1 MDLDDLEPRKQ
12 PPKPKDLSGWGIE
25 ELETYIARLEAEILR
40 ARDVIKAKRAQ
51 KNAAD
56 VFFRKS

>member
-25 ELETYIARLEAEILR
+25 ELETYIARLEAEIAR
-40 ARDVIKAKRAQ
+40 AREAIKGKRAQ

-56 VFFRKS
+56 SFFRKP